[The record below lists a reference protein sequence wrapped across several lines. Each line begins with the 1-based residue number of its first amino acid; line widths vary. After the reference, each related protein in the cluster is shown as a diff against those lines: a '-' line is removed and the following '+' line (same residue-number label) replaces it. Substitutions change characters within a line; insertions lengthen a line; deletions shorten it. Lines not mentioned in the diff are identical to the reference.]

1 VVTRREGPSTATIVR
16 VILTA
21 VAVLLVVY
29 ALYRVRAVLLLVFVA
44 AFFAV
49 GLDPAVRWL
58 ERKGIRRSFS
68 VMIILLALLL
78 VLGGFIAAVV
88 PPLVEQ
94 IANFATNL
102 PNYVQDLAERNPRF
116 EAFIDENFPDI
127 EQNLRDQVGSVPT
140 AIGGSFG
147 KVLGFAGTIVGRL
160 FSTLT
165 VIVLMIYFLG
175 SLSRVHA
182 GTLKLVPASKRER
195 FRELLDPIL
204 EKIGQYIAGNVAISV
219 IAGVLSFAFFAIA
232 GVPYPVALA
241 LWVAI
246 ADLLPLVGATVGA
259 VPAVIVA
266 FFASVPLGIA
276 TLIFFIIYQQLENY
290 LIAPKVMKE
299 AVDVSP
305 AAVLLAALIGGS
317 LLGFFGAL
325 VAIPAA
331 AAIKLITQEVVL
343 PKVDRA

>member
-1 VVTRREGPSTATIVR
+1 MAQRHEGPSTGTVVR

-21 VAVLLVVY
+21 VAVFLVVY

-58 ERKGIRRSFS
+58 ERKGIRRTFS
-68 VMIILLALLL
+68 VLIILLAVLA

-88 PPLVEQ
+88 PPLVDQ
-94 IANFATNL
+94 IATFATNL
-102 PNYVQDLAERNPRF
+102 PDYVQDLANRYPRIEEF
-116 EAFIDENFPDI
+116 VEENDI
-127 EQNLRDQVGSVPT
+127 ESNLRD
-140 AIGGSFG
+140 AIGGAPSAISGSFG
-147 KVLGFAGTIVGRL
+147 TVLGFAGTILGRL

-266 FFASVPLGIA
+266 FFASVPLGVA

-290 LIAPKVMKE
+290 VIAPKVMKE

-331 AAIKLITQEVVL
+331 AALKLITQEVIL

>member
-1 VVTRREGPSTATIVR
+1 M
-16 VILTA
+16 
-21 VAVLLVVY
+21 LVVY

-58 ERKGIRRSFS
+58 ERKGIRRSWS
-68 VMIILLALLL
+68 VAIILLALLL
-78 VLGGFIAAVV
+78 VLGGFIAAVI
-88 PPLVEQ
+88 PPLVDQ

-102 PNYVQDLAERNPRF
+102 PDYVDDLSDRYPRIEEF
-116 EAFIDENFPDI
+116 VEENDV
-127 EQNLRDQVGSVPT
+127 ESNLRDAVGGAPS
-140 AIGGSFG
+140 AISGSFG
-147 KVLGFAGTIVGRL
+147 TVLGFAGTILGRL

-165 VIVLMIYFLG
+165 VIVLMIYFLS
-175 SLSRVHA
+175 SLSSVHA

-219 IAGVLSFAFFAIA
+219 IAGVLSFIFFAIA

-259 VPAVIVA
+259 VPAVLVA

-276 TLIFFIIYQQLENY
+276 TLIFFLIYQQLENY
-290 LIAPKVMKE
+290 VVAPRVMKQ

-331 AAIKLITQEVVL
+331 AALKLITQEVIL
-343 PKVDRA
+343 PKVDQA

>member
-1 VVTRREGPSTATIVR
+1 MAQRREGPSTGTIVR
-16 VILTA
+16 VLLTA

-68 VMIILLALLL
+68 VLIILLTVLA
-78 VLGGFIAAVV
+78 VLGGFVAAVV
-88 PPLVEQ
+88 PPLIEQ
-94 IANFATNL
+94 VANFATNL
-102 PNYVQDLAERNPRF
+102 PDYVQDLADRYPR
-116 EAFIDENFPDI
+116 I
-127 EQNLRDQVGSVPT
+127 EEFVDDNNIESNLRDAVGGAPS
-140 AIGGSFG
+140 AISGSFG
-147 KVLGFAGTIVGRL
+147 TVLGFAGTILGRL

-219 IAGVLSFAFFAIA
+219 IAGVLSFIFFAIA

-266 FFASVPLGIA
+266 FFASVPLGVA
-276 TLIFFIIYQQLENY
+276 TLIFFVIYQQLENY
-290 LIAPKVMKE
+290 VIAPKVMKE

-331 AAIKLITQEVVL
+331 AAIKLITQEVIL